1 MHVCYLKYLR
11 LLLFQ
16 KLYLSHPTF
25 VYNSA
30 SFDWSVQ
37 QTVILMGAKVEGE
50 SYNPGYYAT
59 GDLHMDSNGWRSP
72 YYEDRTSN
80 GQLYNGFMTKQAD
93 GYSEYDNETLKRTML
108 SHEAM
113 FRQQVYELHRVY
125 KIQRDLMKHYE
136 NKDPYAYPELA
147 DASQT
152 NSSSQV
158 QPNGS
163 KMIWQM
169 PLVAKTYGEATVAVH
184 TDTNHS
190 FKFLSDGSVL
200 PSPNGFPSNG
210 VALNTKQGII
220 DLELPADHYID
231 DDNTSDNKPI
241 DFLGVDSGTK
251 PPNGAEGLGRF
262 NDNSS
267 TSGLPTT
274 NKPGGCHVADLNE
287 PITGMHMGGTNGSVS
302 RGLPY
307 TLENSW
313 RQSAVRSS
321 TANFG
326 FNKEYSKEKHTDE
339 GTSSN
344 FLDASAKLRQEE
356 KPLIDKG
363 KQVSNQSFFTPR
375 YSNADLQKSF
385 KVADGRSATNEII
398 YHGQNSSVGWF
409 SKGPMGAS
417 PINNFARLDHPHH
430 SSIGTPV
437 APISIPHID
446 HPSVASPIG
455 SCTVD
460 PRSSVINNAFQRVP
474 SFNGS
479 STVNS
484 YKSPSAV
491 TQSIGP
497 SIHKLKRFDN
507 LDGSYFGFP
516 PDPFS
521 ASRSRQQVAISSELE
536 QRNCLM
542 FEHSAA
548 RQSHG
553 YPQSTNGKGIK
564 NFNLNEALSDGLE
577 ELVERDRRSVGNLQ
591 HSKGEGSVF
600 GISWLKNKATCADPT
615 GLEKQRKMLGH
626 SNGTAA
632 DTKINNN
639 LTGITPIVCNLSDSA
654 STSLGCRIKI
664 DDASEGITDRTWLV
678 CNKAEESTTRHLPLS
693 SQKPLDRDG
702 QAAEG
707 VVKKSGAAVVRNLF
721 DLNDDVPHED
731 NSESSVVS
739 HECDV
744 AALQNNHAKRTFLF
758 DLEEVPAC
766 EDGAAWTSQQECT
779 PSGKLGASK
788 EADMC
793 FPSATDAA
801 QIILALSTD
810 VPTTTGTPDDM
821 LQWFAELVISS
832 MDDHAEQAKVQ
843 GCIDNSSDDGSDSFE
858 ALTLKLEECK
868 TDERWTRTPE
878 PPLTDDDQAVS
889 AVNLL
894 SKPKRGPQRKRRQ
907 KRDFQKD
914 ILPGLSSLSRP
925 KIIEDI
931 QLIEGLVQASGGSW
945 ESSLTRR
952 ARGGRTRGR
961 KPRKDQ
967 PATVEIEA
975 EASPP
980 PSKPDSVGLEA
991 DERGMVSWGRTTRRC
1006 RKPRCPSGNSVA
1018 ASS

>member
-1 MHVCYLKYLR
+1 
-11 LLLFQ
+11 
-16 KLYLSHPTF
+16 
-25 VYNSA
+25 
-30 SFDWSVQ
+30 
-37 QTVILMGAKVEGE
+37 
-50 SYNPGYYAT
+50 
-59 GDLHMDSNGWRSP
+59 MDSNGWRSP
-72 YYEDRTSN
+72 YYEDKPSN

-136 NKDPYAYPELA
+136 SKDTYAYPVLA

-158 QPNGS
+158 PPNGS

-169 PLVAKTYGEATVAVH
+169 PLGAKTYGEATVAVH

-190 FKFLSDGSVL
+190 LKFLSDGSVL
-200 PSPNGFPSNG
+200 PSPDGFPSNG
-210 VALNTKQGII
+210 VALNTKQGVI

-231 DDNTSDNKPI
+231 DDNTSDDKPI

-251 PPNGAEGLGRF
+251 LPNDAGVTFSGAEGLGRF
-262 NDNSS
+262 SDNSS
-267 TSGLPTT
+267 TSGLLAT

-287 PITGMHMGGTNGSVS
+287 PITGMHMGGTNGSVP

-313 RQSAVRSS
+313 RQSAVRSG

-363 KQVSNQSFFTPR
+363 KQVSSQSFFTPR
-375 YSNADLQKSF
+375 YSNTDLQKSF
-385 KVADGRSATNEII
+385 KVADGRSATNEFI

-417 PINNFARLDHPHH
+417 AVNNFARLDHPHH
-430 SSIGTPV
+430 SSIGTLV

-484 YKSPSAV
+484 YKSPGAV
-491 TQSIGP
+491 TQSIGPSSHSIGP

-516 PDPFS
+516 LDPFS
-521 ASRSRQQVAISSELE
+521 ASRSRQQVAMSSELE

-548 RQSHG
+548 RQSLG
-553 YPQSTNGKGIK
+553 YTQPTSTKGTK
-564 NFNLNEALSDGLE
+564 NFNLNEALSDGPE
-577 ELVERDRRSVGNLQ
+577 ELVEQDGRSVGSLQ

-600 GISWLKNKATCADPT
+600 GISWLKNRATCADPT
-615 GLEKQRKMLGH
+615 GLEKQRKVFGH
-626 SNGTAA
+626 SNGTAT
-632 DTKINNN
+632 DTKNNN
-639 LTGITPIVCNLSDSA
+639 DLTGTTPIVCNLSDSA

-664 DDASEGITDRTWLV
+664 DDASDVITDRTWLV
-678 CNKAEESTTRHLPLS
+678 CNKTEESTTRHLPLS
-693 SQKPLDRDG
+693 CQKPFDRDE
-702 QAAEG
+702 QTAEG
-707 VVKKSGAAVVRNLF
+707 VVKKSGAVIRNLF
-721 DLNDDVPHED
+721 DLNDDIPHED

-744 AALQNNHAKRTFLF
+744 ASLQNNHAKRTFLI
-758 DLEEVPAC
+758 DLEEMPAC

-779 PSGKLGASK
+779 PSRTLDACK

-793 FPSATDAA
+793 SPSAMDAA

-810 VPTTTGTPDDM
+810 VLTTTGTPDDM
-821 LQWFAELVISS
+821 LQWFAELAISS
-832 MDDHAEQAKVQ
+832 TDAHADEQAEAQ
-843 GCIDNSSDDGSDSFE
+843 GCINNFSDDGLDSFE
-858 ALTLKLEECK
+858 ALTLKLEECN
-868 TDERWTRTPE
+868 TDERWTPE
-878 PPLTDDDQAVS
+878 PPLTDDEQAVS

-945 ESSLTRR
+945 ESSFTRR
-952 ARGGRTRGR
+952 ARCGRTRGR
-961 KPRKDQ
+961 KPRKNQ

-975 EASPP
+975 EAEAEVSPP
-980 PSKPDSVGLEA
+980 LKPDSIGLEA

-1006 RKPRCPSGNSVA
+1006 RKPRCPSGSNIA

>member
-1 MHVCYLKYLR
+1 MLIVL
-11 LLLFQ
+11 
-16 KLYLSHPTF
+16 
-25 VYNSA
+25 
-30 SFDWSVQ
+30 
-37 QTVILMGAKVEGE
+37 TVILMGAKVEGE

-72 YYEDRTSN
+72 YYEDKTSN

-136 NKDPYAYPELA
+136 NKDAYAYPELA

-158 QPNGS
+158 PPNGS

-190 FKFLSDGSVL
+190 LKFLSDGSVL

-251 PPNGAEGLGRF
+251 PPNDARVTFSGAEGLGRF

-267 TSGLPTT
+267 TSGLLTT

-302 RGLPY
+302 RALLY

-313 RQSAVRSS
+313 HQSAVRSS

-356 KPLIDKG
+356 KSLIDKG

-375 YSNADLQKSF
+375 YSNVDLQKSF
-385 KVADGRSATNEII
+385 KVADGRSATNEFI

-553 YPQSTNGKGIK
+553 YPQSTNGKGTK

-577 ELVERDRRSVGNLQ
+577 ELVEQDGRSVGSLQ

-678 CNKAEESTTRHLPLS
+678 CNKTEESTTRHLPLS

-707 VVKKSGAAVVRNLF
+707 VVNKSGAAVVRNLF

-788 EADMC
+788 EVDLC

-821 LQWFAELVISS
+821 LQWFAELAISN

-961 KPRKDQ
+961 KPRKNE

-975 EASPP
+975 EAEASP
-980 PSKPDSVGLEA
+980 PSKPNSIGLEA

-1006 RKPRCPSGNSVA
+1006 RKPRCPLGNSVA

>member
-1 MHVCYLKYLR
+1 MLIVL
-11 LLLFQ
+11 
-16 KLYLSHPTF
+16 
-25 VYNSA
+25 
-30 SFDWSVQ
+30 
-37 QTVILMGAKVEGE
+37 TVILMGAKVEGE

-136 NKDPYAYPELA
+136 NKDAYAYPELA

-190 FKFLSDGSVL
+190 LKFLSDGSVL

-267 TSGLPTT
+267 TSGLLTT

-430 SSIGTPV
+430 SSIGTLV

-577 ELVERDRRSVGNLQ
+577 ELVERGRRSVGSLQ
-591 HSKGEGSVF
+591 HIKGEGSVF

-678 CNKAEESTTRHLPLS
+678 CNKTEESTTRHLPLS

-821 LQWFAELVISS
+821 LQWFAELAISS